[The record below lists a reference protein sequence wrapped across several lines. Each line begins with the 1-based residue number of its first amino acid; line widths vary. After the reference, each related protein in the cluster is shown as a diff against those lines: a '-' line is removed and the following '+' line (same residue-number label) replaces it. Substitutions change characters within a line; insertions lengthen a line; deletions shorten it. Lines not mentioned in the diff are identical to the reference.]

1 MPAGVYNPLN
11 PSQNK
16 IVWLISAEEDWVQV
30 TEEKVT
36 ENAVDELTRRYNKV
50 KKDWNVMTTQKMV
63 IDSCQLSFLTFS

>member
-1 MPAGVYNPLN
+1 M
-11 PSQNK
+11 
-16 IVWLISAEEDWVQV
+16 QV

-63 IDSCQLSFLTFS
+63 INSCQLSFLTFS